1 MLQSLHIENMAVIRR
16 IDVDFSEGFTVITG
30 ETGAGKSVMIDSLKL
45 LLGAKAEKEMIR
57 HGASEAEVSALF
69 YVSSSALISSLD
81 SLGISPDEEGCLAMS
96 RRIREDGK
104 SISRINGK
112 TVSLAI
118 LRDAMQYLLHIH
130 GQDDTSFLKQAGSEL
145 QILDAAAHNEA
156 EKTAYLSLYRK
167 LLEARRTVERLTMD
181 ASEKARTIE
190 LLRYQ
195 IDDIEAVSPE
205 AGEEDRL
212 FDEKIKLKNIEKI
225 AKQTSFAYRALRG
238 AEKGNACYIL
248 DRAVAALR
256 AVEGVVA
263 DAGTLAD
270 ALEEHLSDI
279 EDVAERVK
287 GLTDFEGEDPSLTL
301 DRVEERMA
309 AIAALTRKYG
319 GSETAVLAF
328 LSEAREKLAT
338 LEAMEEDHSKAQ
350 KEYERLYGETLAAAE
365 RLSETRRRAAEGIQ
379 AEIADMLHALDM
391 PNAVFR
397 VDLTRREGN
406 TTFHENGYEDA
417 CFMITVNKGE
427 PFVSVSKCASGG
439 ETSRIMLAIKSVI
452 ARHDGMPTL
461 IFDEVDSGVSGK
473 TSRKI
478 GYTFKKSALGTQ
490 ILCIT
495 HSAQIASLADEH
507 LLVSKGEKEGRTET
521 CVRSLAYEERVEEL
535 ARILGGIHVT
545 ESQRMAARD
554 MLSGTEA

>member
-45 LLGAKAEKEMIR
+45 LLGAKAEKELIR
-57 HGASEAEVSALF
+57 HGESEAEVSALF
-69 YVSSSALISSLD
+69 YVSSPALISSLD

-156 EKTAYLSLYRK
+156 EKAAYLSLYRK

-270 ALEEHLSDI
+270 VLEEHLSDI

-301 DRVEERMA
+301 DRIEERMA
-309 AIAALTRKYG
+309 AEG
-319 GSETAVLAF
+319 G
-328 LSEAREKLAT
+328 RHIR
-338 LEAMEEDHSKAQ
+338 LEH
-350 KEYERLYGETLAAAE
+350 
-365 RLSETRRRAAEGIQ
+365 
-379 AEIADMLHALDM
+379 
-391 PNAVFR
+391 
-397 VDLTRREGN
+397 
-406 TTFHENGYEDA
+406 
-417 CFMITVNKGE
+417 
-427 PFVSVSKCASGG
+427 
-439 ETSRIMLAIKSVI
+439 
-452 ARHDGMPTL
+452 
-461 IFDEVDSGVSGK
+461 
-473 TSRKI
+473 
-478 GYTFKKSALGTQ
+478 
-490 ILCIT
+490 
-495 HSAQIASLADEH
+495 
-507 LLVSKGEKEGRTET
+507 
-521 CVRSLAYEERVEEL
+521 
-535 ARILGGIHVT
+535 
-545 ESQRMAARD
+545 
-554 MLSGTEA
+554 

>member
-45 LLGAKAEKEMIR
+45 LLGAKAEKELIR
-57 HGASEAEVSALF
+57 HGESEAEVSALF
-69 YVSSSALISSLD
+69 CISSPALISSLD
-81 SLGISPDEEGCLAMS
+81 ALGVSPDEEGCLAMS

-104 SISRINGK
+104 SVSRINGK
-112 TVSLAI
+112 TVSLAL

-156 EKTAYLSLYRK
+156 EKAEYLSLYRR
-167 LLEARRTVERLTMD
+167 LTEARRTVERLTMD
-181 ASEKARTIE
+181 ASEKARTME

-225 AKQTSFAYRALRG
+225 AKQTTFAYRALRG

-248 DRAVAALR
+248 DRAAAALR

-270 ALEEHLSDI
+270 TLEEHLSDI
-279 EDVAERVK
+279 EDIAERVK
-287 GLTDFEGEDPSLTL
+287 DLTDFEGDDPSLAL

-309 AIAALTRKYG
+309 DIAALTRKYG
-319 GSETAVLAF
+319 GSEAAVLAF
-328 LSEAREKLAT
+328 LAEAREKLAA

-350 KEYERLYGETLAAAE
+350 SEYERLYGETLAAAE
-365 RLSETRRRAAEGIQ
+365 RLSETRHRAAEGIQ
-379 AEIADMLHALDM
+379 AEIAEMLHALDM

-397 VDLTRREGN
+397 VDLTRRVGN
-406 TTFHENGYEDA
+406 TPFNENGYEDA

-521 CVRSLAYEERVEEL
+521 CVRSLTYEERVEEL

-554 MLSGTEA
+554 MLSGTEV